1 MHTRSL
7 KTGASPIMSKL
18 ILAQVDPDGHL
29 EYVRDLITCEEC
41 KHYLKSGEECQMIST
56 RLHFYEANKKW
67 TEDSFCSWAKKNDN

>member
-7 KTGASPIMSKL
+7 KTDASWISLMSKL

-41 KHYLKSGEECQMIST
+41 KYWGEDGYRNGCRYATCIM
-56 RLHFYEANKKW
+56 YEQ
-67 TEDSFCSWAKKNDN
+67 DYCSMAERREE